1 MMTKRKPLRWGA
13 LALAVAALAGCAT
26 TENALK
32 DANTLMQERE
42 ADKLLPVTNLSPYAL
57 ALGRFGRMLSLLRAF
72 PYF

>member
-42 ADKLLPVTNLSPYAL
+42 SD
-57 ALGRFGRMLSLLRAF
+57 
-72 PYF
+72 